1 MKKLGIGIIVFGVLG
16 LSSCSPKYYVA
27 NTQNVPLLSE
37 KGEVDLTVSG
47 NTDKVEF
54 QGAFAV
60 TENIGIKA
68 NGGVF
73 IPANLDNGNGGS
85 GKFGEIGVG
94 YFTKLRESENWI
106 FETYAIGGFGTME
119 NHLPSTL
126 QDYPNTTGKISAN
139 LVRVGIQPN
148 IGYKSEHFTI
158 ALSSRFVHLSYGK
171 IRGDLVFDNELQSTY
186 LSNHSS
192 NFLVEPALTI
202 KGGFEKIK
210 LQLQYGYS
218 FNLSDYAFRQEH
230 PFVSIGL
237 NFNFK

>member
-1 MKKLGIGIIVFGVLG
+1 MKKLGIGIIVLGVLG

-47 NTDKVEF
+47 NGDKVEF
-54 QGAFAV
+54 QGAFAI
-60 TENIGIKA
+60 TDFLGIKA

-73 IPANLDNGNGGS
+73 IPSDLDNGNGGS
-85 GKFGEIGVG
+85 GKFGELGIG

-126 QDYPNTTGKISAN
+126 EDHPTTTGKISAN
-139 LVRVGIQPN
+139 SFRVGIQPN
-148 IGYKSEHFTI
+148 IGYKSEYFTI
-158 ALSSRFVHLSYGK
+158 ALSSRFVHLSYDK
-171 IRGDLVFDNELQSTY
+171 IRGDLMFNNTQQTTY
-186 LSNHSS
+186 LSDHSS
-192 NFLVEPALTI
+192 NFLIEPALTI

-218 FNLSDYAFRQEH
+218 LDRKS
-230 PFVSIGL
+230 VV
-237 NFNFK
+237 